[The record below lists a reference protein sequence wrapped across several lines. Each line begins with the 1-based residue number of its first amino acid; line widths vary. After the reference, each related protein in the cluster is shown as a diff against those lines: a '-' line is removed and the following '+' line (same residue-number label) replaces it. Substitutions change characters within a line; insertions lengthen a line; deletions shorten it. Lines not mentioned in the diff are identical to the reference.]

1 MNFNL
6 NNIVKEWSYRVHD
19 GMPDMKNPLHMV
31 ELQRVLH
38 ERKYPRK
45 FIETLLNRLRE
56 AEASWWEKKSSAE
69 QSQYLKDNPA
79 SKKKLTKSLQ
89 SKATQVAPKKTRT
102 QKLTKKGKPSKLTK
116 HAQIRK
122 GREEKRIE
130 RAKEEK
136 QKRRKEKV
144 ERRQIIKQ
152 KQDYHQSLWDA
163 DDPNPSEEALED
175 QKTMLKSLAK
185 KGFEKHFKKDMKE
198 QNNITDTTIT
208 GRDAT
213 EDVYNI
219 LEKNDDIEKYDE
231 YEPITFESLG
241 KSGNAVDILMK
252 ESGLSRETITGL
264 LIIQG
269 QESGRG
275 VGKAEIGV
283 ATLTNTKMAS
293 AGGGDLDWNGQ
304 SLECKGSGG
313 RLGGRD
319 ERFKGNFNETKLGLL
334 ATKHGV
340 ERNIVTK
347 KGVTNDNT
355 MISTIFMS
363 LVAQG
368 VSKKELSEALIEFEE
383 IAHPYG
389 NAKKYF
395 TEDAMTDW
403 KSVRAAFAK
412 NLVADYA
419 KRHKEPHFLF
429 MDTKVTRKK
438 WDKNWMDGVGVEKV
452 NNEGRTYFERP
463 NLKFG
468 NFQSFATDEADALVE
483 EGHIAFGSIG
493 LHQLDPA
500 ISKP

>member
-1 MNFNL
+1 NK
-6 NNIVKEWSYRVHD
+6 IVKEWSYRVHD
-19 GMPDMKNPLHMV
+19 GMPDMKNPLHMI

-130 RAKEEK
+130 KAEAAAAK
-136 QKRRKEKV
+136 QKAEHRKVKKRRIRAIKKEQEEYRKRN
-144 ERRQIIKQ
+144 EDYMTPNKLKATQKALYKEDFIK
-152 KQDYHQSLWDA
+152 YFT
-163 DDPNPSEEALED
+163 E
-175 QKTMLKSLAK
+175 
-185 KGFEKHFKKDMKE
+185 DMKE

-275 VGKAEIGV
+275 VGKTEIGV
-283 ATLTNTKMAS
+283 ATLTDAKMAS

-313 RLGGRD
+313 RLGKRD
-319 ERFKGNFNETKLGLL
+319 ERFKGNFNKTKLGLL

-340 ERNIVTK
+340 KRNMVTK

-363 LVAQG
+363 LVEAG
-368 VSKKELSEALIEFEE
+368 VSKKELSEALIEFEG

-429 MDTKVTRKK
+429 MDTQVTRKQRK
-438 WDKNWMDGVGVEKV
+438 QWRDGEGVEKV
-452 NNEGRTYFERP
+452 DNDGDIYYERP

-468 NFQSFATDEADALVE
+468 NFQSFTTDEADALVE
-483 EGHIAFGSIG
+483 EGHIAFNNIG